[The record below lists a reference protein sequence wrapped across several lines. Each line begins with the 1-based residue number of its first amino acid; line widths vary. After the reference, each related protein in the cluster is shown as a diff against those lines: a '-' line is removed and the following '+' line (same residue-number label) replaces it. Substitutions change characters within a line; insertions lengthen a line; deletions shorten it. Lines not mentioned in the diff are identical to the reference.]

1 MRSEIPT
8 ADQAEIR
15 FAEEL
20 ATALSRQGIRGA
32 YAQKLSAEWREHYAS
47 LCQEMSPAEAQAR
60 LGSPDELAAAAAQ
73 ARFAGKFWCDYPVFF
88 GSLAAL
94 GLFMLTAAI
103 VILPILGVV
112 QTTDNPAFG
121 FLNAYVWSFNWLGAG
136 SLILLAF
143 WLSGRLSSPP
153 RFRIALLSVFSV
165 LTLMMSMDF
174 NSNLGLSEDWAAHSW
189 AVHIMLAWGKAPS
202 FASSSQFAF
211 WTLLMLRLGVFAY
224 VIRSLRRRV

>member
-15 FAEEL
+15 FAEDL

-47 LCQEMSPAEAQAR
+47 LCQEMSPAEALAR

-73 ARFAGKFWCDYPVFF
+73 TRFAGKFWCDYPVIF
-88 GSLAAL
+88 GSLSAL
-94 GLFMLTAAI
+94 GLFMLTAA
-103 VILPILGVV
+103 VVVLPILGIA
-112 QTTDNPAFG
+112 QSTGNPGFG
-121 FLNAYVWSFNWLGAG
+121 FVDAYVWSFNWLGAG
-136 SLILLAF
+136 MLILLAF

-153 RFRIALLSVFSV
+153 RFRMALLSVFSV
-165 LTLMMSMDF
+165 LTLTLSMDF
-174 NSNLGLSEDWAAHSW
+174 NPPLSGPGSGSFMFGALAPDYGTAGQFLVW
-189 AVHIMLAWGKAPS
+189 MLV
-202 FASSSQFAF
+202 
-211 WTLLMLRLGVFAY
+211 MLRLGVFAY

>member
-73 ARFAGKFWCDYPVFF
+73 ARFAGKFWCDYPMIF
-88 GSLAAL
+88 GSLSAL
-94 GLFMLTAAI
+94 GLFMLAVAI

-165 LTLMMSMDF
+165 LTLILSMDF
-174 NSNLGLSEDWAAHSW
+174 NPPLSGPGTGSFMFG
-189 AVHIMLAWGKAPS
+189 AVAPDY
-202 FASSSQFAF
+202 SSHFLI
-211 WTLLMLRLGVFAY
+211 WTLVILRLGVFAY
-224 VIRSLRRRV
+224 VIRNLRRRV